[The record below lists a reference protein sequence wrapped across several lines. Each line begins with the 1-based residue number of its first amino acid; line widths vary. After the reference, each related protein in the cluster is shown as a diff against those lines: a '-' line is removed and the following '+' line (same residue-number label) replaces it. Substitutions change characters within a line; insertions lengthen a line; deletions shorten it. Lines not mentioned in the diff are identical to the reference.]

1 MSRFDKLAQEWD
13 LNPRRVES
21 AKNTTSKIKE
31 LIDIR
36 DKDIIDYGSGS
47 GLVAF
52 DLFEEARSVVAM
64 DNSTGMLQEIENKI
78 QKSDIKNIT
87 TLLHDIDHEELEEG
101 KFDIFVSAMTMHHI
115 KDTKAFLQK
124 AKNSLK
130 KGGYIAISDL
140 ESEDGSFHSRG
151 NDGVEHFGFD
161 LENIREIFE
170 SIGMEIVFLEIIET
184 ISKEK
189 DFNIFLVVAKNV

>member
-1 MSRFDKLAQEWD
+1 MSKFDKLASEWD

-36 DKDIIDYGSGS
+36 GKDIIDYGSGS

-64 DNSTGMLQEIENKI
+64 DNSIGMLQEIERKI
-78 QKSDIKNIT
+78 QSGNIENII
-87 TLLHDIDHEELEEG
+87 TLLHDIDHQDIEKE

-124 AKNSLK
+124 AKNGLK

-151 NDGVEHFGFD
+151 NEGVEHFGFD
-161 LENIREIFE
+161 MKNIRETFE
-170 SIGMEIVFLEIIET
+170 SIGMEVAFLDIIET

>member
-21 AKNTTSKIKE
+21 AKNTTTHVKK
-31 LIDIR
+31 LIDIK

-52 DLFEEARSVVAM
+52 DLCEEANSVFAM
-64 DNSTGMLQEIENKI
+64 DNSYGMLKEIENKI
-78 QKSDIKNIT
+78 SHSDIDNIKT
-87 TLLHDIDHEELEEG
+87 QLHDIDHQDLE
-101 KFDIFVSAMTMHHI
+101 KCAFDIFVSAMTMHHI
-115 KDTKAFLQK
+115 KDTKLFLQK
-124 AKNSLK
+124 AKDSLK

-151 NDGVEHFGFD
+151 NEGVEHFGFD
-161 LENIREIFE
+161 LKTIREIVE
-170 SIGMEIVFLEIIET
+170 SIGMEIIFLDIIET
-184 ISKEK
+184 ISKDQ
-189 DFNIFLVVAKNV
+189 DFHIFLLIAKNV

>member
-21 AKNTTSKIKE
+21 AKNTTTHIKE
-31 LIDIR
+31 LIDVR

-52 DLFEEARSVVAM
+52 DLCEEARSVVAM
-64 DNSTGMLQEIENKI
+64 DNSSGMLKEIENKI
-78 QKSDIKNIT
+78 SRSDINNIKT
-87 TLLHDIDHEELEEG
+87 RLHDIDHQEIEKG

-115 KDTKAFLQK
+115 KDTKLFLQK
-124 AKNSLK
+124 AKDSLK

-151 NDGVEHFGFD
+151 NEGVEHFGFD
-161 LENIREIFE
+161 VEEIREIVE
-170 SIGMEIVFLEIIET
+170 SIGMEVVFLDIIET
-184 ISKEK
+184 ISKDQ
-189 DFNIFLVVAKNV
+189 DFHIFLLVAKNV